1 MKLKFK
7 SRIWHKWSGL
17 LIALPILIVALSA
30 FLMAHR
36 KTLGT
41 EDIKVAAQW
50 LPGYQ
55 ATPANAPRNEARS
68 MLRTAG
74 GETYLG
80 TLGGLYRLSD
90 DRLVAVEEIG
100 DTQIRGLAEAAWGR
114 VAAARSGIWLE
125 TDGKWQRIVKGDAWN
140 AASQPDGSIVVAIRD
155 KGLLASHDGRRWQ
168 ADPAVTAALAGLPN
182 GADEPIA
189 LSKLV
194 FDLHTGR
201 ALFGR
206 EGEWIWIDLL
216 SAALCLLALTGVYMW
231 WRTKR
236 RKTSARQ
243 PAEIDRRGA
252 LATRGVP

>member
-1 MKLKFK
+1 MKLNFK
-7 SRIWHKWSGL
+7 SRVWHKWSGL

-30 FLMAHR
+30 ILMAHR

-55 ATPANAPRNEARS
+55 ATPANPTRNEARS
-68 MLRTAG
+68 MLRTAS

-80 TLGGLYRLSD
+80 TLGGLYRLSGE
-90 DRLVAVEEIG
+90 RPVAVEEIG

-114 VAAARSGIWLE
+114 VAAARSGIWLQ
-125 TDGKWQRIVKGDAWN
+125 TDGKWQRIVKGDAWS

-168 ADPAVTAALAGLPN
+168 ADPGVTTALGSLSS

-189 LSKLV
+189 LSRLV
-194 FDLHTGR
+194 VDLHTGR
-201 ALFGR
+201 ALFGK
-206 EGEWIWIDLL
+206 EGEWIWIDLV
-216 SAALCLLALTGVYMW
+216 SIALNLLALTGVYMW
-231 WRTKR
+231 WRARR
-236 RKTSARQ
+236 RKASRQRQ
-243 PAEIDRRGA
+243 PEVDRRSA
-252 LATRGVP
+252 LPAGSAP

>member
-1 MKLKFK
+1 MKLNFK
-7 SRIWHKWSGL
+7 SRVWHKWSGL

-55 ATPANAPRNEARS
+55 ATPANATRNEARS
-68 MLRTAG
+68 MLRTVG
-74 GETYLG
+74 GETYVG
-80 TLGGLYRLSD
+80 TLGGLYRLTG

-140 AASQPDGSIVVAIRD
+140 ATNQPDGSIVVAIRD

-168 ADPAVTAALAGLPN
+168 ADPGVTTALGSLQN
-182 GADEPIA
+182 DADEPIA
-189 LSKLV
+189 LSRLV

-201 ALFGR
+201 ALFGK

-216 SAALCLLALTGVYMW
+216 SLALCLLALTGVYMW

-236 RKTSARQ
+236 RKAFRQ
-243 PAEIDRRGA
+243 QPSEIDRRGV
-252 LATRGVP
+252 LAAREVP